1 MTQGTDHER
10 NDRIEATVMM
20 AALAT
25 LGLLVAMAVSTS
37 MTALSG
43 TELQAE
49 LQATITPETPEA
61 ARDAAGLDPAGLQLQ
76 GSRLR

>member
-1 MTQGTDHER
+1 MPQGTDHER

-37 MTALSG
+37 VTGISG
-43 TELQAE
+43 PE
-49 LQATITPETPEA
+49 LQATITPDGPEA
-61 ARDAAGLDPAGLQLQ
+61 ARDAAGIEPVSAQLQ
-76 GSRLR
+76 GSELR